1 MPFLNLWPPRNP
13 KNAGQPCHKSEHLA
27 IHQPTHTHANTQ
39 NSHKPQTTKG
49 RIWHLHVGIWWRWGK
64 YVDKCISKL
73 EVKGLNK
80 MLCVRKRIFT
90 LTLLQWQSHESKCFI
105 CPSNFFQVLLKPFP
119 SPSLRTSP
127 STALFAI
134 AKSASRVSN
143 ACRAACHLRHT
154 IAGWSGAQSKY
165 GDLFEPKQAQGMIL
179 AVGA

>member
-1 MPFLNLWPPRNP
+1 MPQM
-13 KNAGQPCHKSEHLA
+13 GTPCNT
-27 IHQPTHTHANTQ
+27 PTHTQTHKTHTN
-39 NSHKPQTTKG
+39 HKP
-49 RIWHLHVGIWWRWGK
+49 RRVGFGICMLGFDEG
-64 YVDKCISKL
+64 VDKCISKL
-73 EVKGLNK
+73 EVKGLNR
-80 MLCVRKRIFT
+80 MLYVRQSIFT

-154 IAGWSGAQSKY
+154 IAGWRGAQSKY